1 MGSRGRKSAAELG
14 VIQGIPER
22 PKPPDELTSAQAEEW
37 RAVVARMPVNWFP
50 REIWPLLTQYCRH
63 ICNARHIARLIEAA
77 HDLDIGDRTAL
88 MRFKPKAKP
97 KITAKEKKN
106 RELRRGFEKVCDLI
120 ADGPKASVKEITV
133 DKSIGISRSGFYY
146 LLKGRDAELLDRYA
160 QARAMQAD
168 RLAGEI
174 ISIADGASKDTVN
187 QARLQFDARRW
198 MAGKLAPKTYG
209 DKQTIDVNQA
219 VQDSDEII
227 ARAKQAAERLGI
239 TLPLY
244 LLGRVEK
251 GK

>member
-1 MGSRGRKSAAELG
+1 MTKRDRNCGENTGGRGADGKFGPGNPNKRENELMAK
-14 VIQGIPER
+14 
-22 PKPPDELTSAQAEEW
+22 PKVKAKA
-37 RAVVARMPVNWFP
+37 
-50 REIWPLLTQYCRH
+50 
-63 ICNARHIARLIEAA
+63 
-77 HDLDIGDRTAL
+77 
-88 MRFKPKAKP
+88 KAKP
-97 KITAKEKKN
+97 KITAKEKRARATRAAFN
-106 RELRRGFEKVCDLI
+106 KVCDLI
-120 ADGPKASVKEITV
+120 ADGPKESVKEITA
-133 DKSIGISRSGFYY
+133 DNSIGISRSGFYY
-146 LLKGRDAELLDRYA
+146 LLKGRDDEVLDRYA

-209 DKQTIDVNQA
+209 DKQTIDVNHA

-239 TLPLY
+239 TLPLH